1 MKNKNKIAEIRK
13 NKQTKRPARSVTKFT
28 KKLTMA
34 VIEEAAQESAA
45 ETEPEEGAGPN
56 Q

>member
-1 MKNKNKIAEIRK
+1 M
-13 NKQTKRPARSVTKFT
+13 TKFT
-28 KKLTMA
+28 KKLAMA

-45 ETEPEEGAGPN
+45 ETEPEEGADIYAGPN

>member
-1 MKNKNKIAEIRK
+1 MKNKNKIAELRK
-13 NKQTKRPARSVTKFT
+13 SKARAARSVSKFS
-28 KKLTMA
+28 KKLVMA

-45 ETEPEEGAGPN
+45 ETEQEDAAGPG

>member
-1 MKNKNKIAEIRK
+1 MKNKNKIAEIR
-13 NKQTKRPARSVTKFT
+13 KRPARSVTKFT
-28 KKLTMA
+28 KKLAMA